1 MLICSTW
8 LHTTPRDHNSL
19 LFWTFNEGEH
29 SFFTCRW
36 SDSREYYKNPT
47 GRLRSRDHPA
57 VSFLYSELLVLDN
70 NIRKSFLQQAHTRKL
85 ISDKNILIVSVETFC
100 IFQSY
105 SFHSGLR
112 FQDCWQFHLVLF
124 MREVSLYINV
134 CCLLHL
140 PLQRP
145 SLLR

>member
-8 LHTTPRDHNSL
+8 LHTTPRDHNSP

-36 SDSREYYKNPT
+36 NDSREYDKNPT

-57 VSFLYSELLVLDN
+57 VSFLYSEWVVLDN
-70 NIRKSFLQQAHTRKL
+70 NLRKSFLQQAHTRKL
-85 ISDKNILIVSVETFC
+85 RDVFFSTSKNNERRCRRISDKNILIVSVETFC
-100 IFQSY
+100 IFQS
-105 SFHSGLR
+105 FHSALR

-124 MREVSLYINV
+124 KKEVSL
-134 CCLLHL
+134 
-140 PLQRP
+140 
-145 SLLR
+145 